1 MQQISVIIHPHAL
14 ERMKERGATPEE
26 VKDTILN
33 GEKFPAKFERS
44 AFRGNFVYNNYWN
57 GTFYNNKQIEAIA
70 VEENYKWIVITIIVN

>member
-33 GEKFPAKFERS
+33 GE
-44 AFRGNFVYNNYWN
+44 NFLQNLN
-57 GTFYNNKQIEAIA
+57 GRLFGVTLF
-70 VEENYKWIVITIIVN
+70 ITIIGMALFITINK